1 MNILDIRTRFLFFT
15 GKGGVG
21 KTSLACATA
30 LALSEKGLRV
40 LLVSTDPA
48 SNLDQVLGVELTAEP
63 IPIPAAPGLSA
74 LNIDPD
80 AAAREYR
87 ERVIGPYRG
96 ALPAETVAGME
107 EQLSGACTVEVAAF
121 DQFTSFIV
129 DAEFGS
135 NSRSGF
141 DHVIFDT
148 APTGHTL
155 RLLQLPAAWSGFLAD
170 NERGASCLGPLSG
183 LKTQQ
188 EKYSATVATLT
199 DPAQTTLVLVTRPE
213 RSAIREAART
223 AHELE
228 ELGLRNAVLIIN
240 GVFRATDHSDTVAMA
255 LQKRGEAALA
265 SLPAPLA
272 LLPQIIV
279 PLRGFNIVGL
289 ESLRAILIPG
299 PTPGQ
304 IVGQRES
311 ISTQPVNL
319 TAEAASIPGLSSL
332 VDELSMIGHGLVMV
346 MGKGGV
352 GKTTIAA
359 AIAVELASR
368 GLPVHLTTTDP
379 AAHIASTLDTPD
391 NHDDSATAISS
402 LRVSR
407 IDPVAETEAYRQRV
421 IARTGSGLDAA
432 GLALLEEDL
441 RSPCTEEVAVFHA
454 FSRIVSGAK
463 KEIVVM
469 DTAPTGH
476 TLLLLDATGAYH
488 REVTRNSGT
497 MRDHLITP
505 MMRLKDP
512 AFTRV
517 LIVTLPETT
526 PVLEASQLQND
537 LRRAG
542 IEPHAWVINNSIA
555 ATHTRDPLLL
565 ERAAAEMLQ
574 IHEVR
579 SRYASRVVIVPWL
592 TEEPV
597 GTRLL
602 RNLSAGAQS
611 SIAP

>member
-1 MNILDIRTRFLFFT
+1 MNILDIQTRFLFFT

-96 ALPAETVAGME
+96 ALPAETIAGME

-135 NSRSGF
+135 NSGSGF

-148 APTGHTL
+148 APTGHTM

-272 LLPQIIV
+272 LLPQMMV

-289 ESLRAILIPG
+289 ESLRGILVEG

-304 IVGQRES
+304 IDGQRER

-319 TAEAASIPGLSSL
+319 TAEVASIPGLSSL

-359 AIAVELASR
+359 AIAVELAAR

-379 AAHIASTLDTPD
+379 AAHIASTLDRPD
-391 NHDDSATAISS
+391 NAGDSAPAISS

-463 KEIVVM
+463 REIVVM

-497 MRDHLITP
+497 MRDHLVTP

-555 ATHTRDPLLL
+555 ATPTRDPLLL

-597 GTRLL
+597 GPTRLRSL
-602 RNLSAGAQS
+602 CAGAQS
-611 SIAP
+611 SIT